1 MAPQNPEIQGLMNLF
16 RQFITSQRGSGGG
29 LHPFGGAKG
38 AGGGGTDVPES
49 WLDEQKEILKSHT
62 DSFRKVTEDHNKGF
76 KSVADEFWSKGIK
89 MEAFSA
95 LPQAIIRETL
105 KYSFFQGYQIQGGSA
120 GESARGSLE
129 RLNSAGTVL
138 SIAAG
143 SLLTLATGGTGL
155 LGWGGAAAMGGAVS
169 GGLMGTGLGTRIA
182 AASRAAQEVTVDA
195 AVKRQFLEAG
205 ERKTLGYEQ
214 ALMVNLMGART
225 GAYAANV
232 GGAGPVMDPE
242 MIKRTLLSKQ
252 EFTMAWAEAARVGG
266 GRGMDELSRDMRGKG
281 TIARMWE
288 QGLTGP
294 DFAQTM
300 MMAATAGRYGI
311 GTGGFEAMTRR
322 TGMQPSEW
330 LGAAMQAQT
339 RYFMFGANKGQALAY
354 GVGGTDLGRMN
365 LGAGMGFLQQMGQGS
380 AGQGDEAV
388 SMLQFRSFMQAN
400 PGSNY
405 LDFLEAKRN
414 GEADPKWIAT
424 MAQMTGEGGGG
435 QLARITAG
443 VKMGLAPGQ
452 VGNANR
458 FLRQMSRGGNVAT
471 GQAGVPADLAAYRDV
486 VGNQLARQG
495 YEMSDKQLLMLKDH
509 AATLDK
515 INTSQNDAIKKMER
529 YNDVVIK
536 GTDNLNVLND
546 SFFKMIDNWA
556 VRMYSES
563 DSNRSVDNFVTP

>member
-1 MAPQNPEIQGLMNLF
+1 MAQNPEIQGLMNLF
-16 RQFITSQRGSGGG
+16 KQFITSQRTGGVG

-38 AGGGGTDVPES
+38 AGGGTDVPES

-62 DSFRKVTEDHNKGF
+62 DGLRKVTEDHNKGF
-76 KSVADEFWSKGIK
+76 KSISDEFWSKGIK

-95 LPQAIIRETL
+95 LPQAIIKETL

-120 GESARGSLE
+120 GETARGSLE

-155 LGWGGAAAMGGAVS
+155 LGWGGAAAAGSAIS
-169 GGLMGTGLGTRIA
+169 GGLLGTGMGTRIA
-182 AASRAAQEVTVDA
+182 AASRMAQEVTVDA

-205 ERKTLGYEQ
+205 ERKTMGYEQ

-288 QGLTGP
+288 QGLTDP

-300 MMAATAGRYGI
+300 AMASTAARYGI
-311 GTGGFEAMTRR
+311 GTGGFEALTRR
-322 TGMQPSEW
+322 TGMQPTEW

-339 RYFMFGANKGQALAY
+339 KYFMFGANRGQELAY

-365 LGAGMGFLQQMGQGS
+365 LGAGMGFLAQMGQGS
-380 AGQGDEAV
+380 AGQSDEAV
-388 SMLQFRSFMQAN
+388 SMLQFRSFMEAN

-405 LDFLEAKRN
+405 LDFIEAKRN
-414 GEADPKWIAT
+414 GEADPKWVAT
-424 MAQMTGEGGGG
+424 MAQMAGEGGGG

-443 VKMGLAPGQ
+443 VKLGIAPGQ
-452 VGNANR
+452 VNR
-458 FLRQMSRGGNVAT
+458 ASKFLGQMGRGGNVAT
-471 GQAGVPADLAAYRDV
+471 GQAGVPGDLAAYRDV
-486 VGNQLARQG
+486 VGDQLVNQG
-495 YEMSDKQLLMLKDH
+495 YAMSDKQILMLKDH

-515 INTSQNDAIKKMER
+515 ITASQAIAIKNMDT
-529 YNDVVIK
+529 YNKTVID
-536 GTDNLNVLND
+536 GTKNLSDLND
-546 SFFKMIDNWA
+546 SFFEMIDNWA
-556 VRMYSES
+556 ARMLQETDGTRETTS
-563 DSNRSVDNFVTP
+563 FGTP